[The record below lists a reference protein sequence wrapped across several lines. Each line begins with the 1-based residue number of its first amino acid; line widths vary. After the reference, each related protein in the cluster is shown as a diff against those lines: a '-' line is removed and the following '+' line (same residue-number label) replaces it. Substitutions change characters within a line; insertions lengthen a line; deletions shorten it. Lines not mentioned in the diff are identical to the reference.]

1 MPKNN
6 GRKDGLSQ
14 IHIESRMAV
23 IQMLNIESALS
34 AAMLVHPVR
43 QGKHLSTALEAA
55 EEASRLLRSVRRE
68 ARRLR

>member
-1 MPKNN
+1 
-6 GRKDGLSQ
+6 
-14 IHIESRMAV
+14 MAV

-43 QGKHLSTALEAA
+43 QGKHLSTALKAA